1 MLQACGWINVI
12 HELNPG
18 RSAAMQV
25 TSYTDINALL
35 DSLLMH
41 MQNILRQ
48 KLVGVYLY
56 GSLVSG
62 DFDHESSDIDVLA
75 VTSSD
80 INDKEFVDLQKM
92 HNDLIAN

>member
-1 MLQACGWINVI
+1 
-12 HELNPG
+12 
-18 RSAAMQV
+18 MQV

-48 KLVGVYLY
+48 KLVGLYLY

-62 DFDHESSDIDVLA
+62 DFDYESSDIDVLA
-75 VTSSD
+75 VSYRYFGVRFTPTPMRHLNQVRSR
-80 INDKEFVDLQKM
+80 VG
-92 HNDLIAN
+92 